1 MKSQTL
7 QAKLTE
13 LNITPS
19 YRRPRVSN
27 DNAYVG
33 SLFRTLKYILQW
45 PSSGFK
51 TLEDAR
57 VWVDKFTVWYKEEH
71 RHCRMIGYV
80 TPLHRH
86 TGEDRVLLT
95 GRNKVYEAAR
105 AANPTRWSQQSRN
118 WQQRESVML
127 NPEREKQAA

>member
-86 TGEDRVLLT
+86 TGEQLCLMSMKTGRSNQLLT
-95 GRNKVYEAAR
+95 AEPKLATARERNA
-105 AANPTRWSQQSRN
+105 QSRAGEASGIN
-118 WQQRESVML
+118 
-127 NPEREKQAA
+127 